1 MKEEPNGW
9 EFYCKTKIQVL
20 KIKNHITKV
29 ARKYVALIVNVT
41 LNDIWLTK
49 PLHYF
54 YLWGPSPKGHKH
66 KLTSVEG

>member
-9 EFYCKTKIQVL
+9 EFYCKTKIQVF

-41 LNDIWLTK
+41 FNDIWLTK
-49 PLHYF
+49 PLHHF

-66 KLTSVEG
+66 KLTSVEE